1 MIGVAELLLIAAIIL
16 LVFGTTRLSRA
27 ADTTKAAVKVGKK
40 RFWVTNP
47 VTGEKELTLMSVEK
61 ELALGKRTDAEVR
74 QKWGLYEDQA
84 LQTYVQTIGLRMAKA
99 SHRPDL
105 PWRFTVVDDSSVNA
119 FAAPGGYIYVTRGLL
134 AYLCDEAELAG
145 VLAHEIGHVTARHRA
160 KGYTREHGAQAG
172 LWLVRIFW
180 PAARTLSGFADK
192 GLDMLFLSYGR
203 DAELESDRLAIG
215 YTAACGWDPA
225 GLPRVLT
232 TLGRLQDAGGEEV
245 PTWLS
250 THPSTPDRVAQLED
264 GVTQARPRLT
274 EAGRETYRQ
283 QIQGLAFGDGP
294 STRIGVYTVRDGDT
308 WQAIAKQ
315 AGHGQ
320 AAATLAIMNG
330 YPATK
335 QPRARGADQSRRRL
349 ISVDSTSLFP
359 NRT

>member
-27 ADTTKAAVKVGKK
+27 ADTTTAAVKLSKK

-61 ELALGKRTDAEVR
+61 ELALGRRTDAEVR
-74 QKWGLYEDQA
+74 QKWGLYEDSA
-84 LQTYVQTIGLRMAKA
+84 LQEYVQKLGLRMARI
-99 SHRPDL
+99 SHRPEL
-105 PWRFTVVDDSSVNA
+105 SWRFTVVDDSSVNA

-203 DAELESDRLAIG
+203 DAELESDRLAVG

-232 TLGRLQDAGGEEV
+232 TLARLQDTGGEEV

-250 THPSTPDRVAQLED
+250 THPSSPDRVAQLED
-264 GVTQARPRLT
+264 GVTGLKSRPT
-274 EAGRETYRQ
+274 EAGRETYRR
-283 QIQGLAFGDGP
+283 QIEGLAFGDGP
-294 STRIGVYTVRDGDT
+294 STRIGFSTVRDGDT

-335 QPRARGADQSRRRL
+335 QPRPGEE
-349 ISVDSTSLFP
+349 IKIVGG
-359 NRT
+359 